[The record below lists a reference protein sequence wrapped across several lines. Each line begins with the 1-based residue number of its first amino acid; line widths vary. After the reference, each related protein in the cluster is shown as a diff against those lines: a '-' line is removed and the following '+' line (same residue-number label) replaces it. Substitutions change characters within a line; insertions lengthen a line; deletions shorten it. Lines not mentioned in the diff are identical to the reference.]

1 MPEATFTQRPLSPWT
16 FRAGLLVLVCFA
28 LLYTGISAAHM
39 LLIKYTIGFKAYLGD
54 GPGLPQHL
62 LLTLQFIKAALLL
75 GVLWVALQRRG
86 LGWAALGLRPTTR
99 KWLLLAVLVAVA
111 GLLLR
116 LWLARWMSD
125 AVPDWATFMR
135 SPYGNVDSGMAV
147 SIALGFCTVLLT
159 PFAEEVFFRGFLFT
173 WMTGHRP
180 VWLAM
185 LLSSL
190 IFGAMHIIPPQAIS
204 AALMALALCALYY
217 CSGSLWPPILA
228 HSIGNG
234 IAYVSMLAS
243 GGP

>member
-1 MPEATFTQRPLSPWT
+1 MTEAVLSQRPASPWT
-16 FRAGLLVLVCFA
+16 FRAGLLVLVCFV
-28 LLYTGISAAHM
+28 LLYVGTSAAHM
-39 LLIKYTIGFKAYLGD
+39 LLVKHTIGFKAYLGN

-62 LLTLQFIKAALLL
+62 LLTLQLTKAALLL
-75 GVLWVALQRRG
+75 GVLWVALQRRD
-86 LGWAALGLRPTTR
+86 LGWAALGLRPTTP

-116 LWLARWMSD
+116 LVLARWLSV

-135 SPYGNVDSGMAV
+135 SPYGSVDSGMAV
-147 SIALGFCTVLLT
+147 SIALGYCTVLLT

-185 LLSSL
+185 LVSSI

-204 AALMALALCALYY
+204 AALMALALCALYWY
-217 CSGSLWPPILA
+217 SGSLWPPILA
-228 HSIGNG
+228 HALGNG
-234 IAYVSMLAS
+234 IAYFSMLS
-243 GGP
+243 SSMS

>member
-1 MPEATFTQRPLSPWT
+1 MPETTLSQRPVSPWT

-28 LLYTGISAAHM
+28 LLYTCTSAAHM
-39 LLIKYTIGFKAYLGD
+39 LLVKHAIGFEAYLGD

-62 LLTLQFIKAALLL
+62 LLTLQLTKAVLLL
-75 GVLWVALQRRG
+75 GVLAVALQRRG
-86 LGWAALGLRPTTR
+86 LDWATLGLRPTTR
-99 KWLLLAVLVAVA
+99 KWLMLAVLVAVA
-111 GLLLR
+111 GLLIR
-116 LWLARWMSD
+116 LMLARWMSV

-135 SPYGNVDSGMAV
+135 SPYGSVDSGMMV

-185 LLSSL
+185 LVSSL

-204 AALMALALCALYY
+204 AALMALALCALYWF
-217 CSGSLWPPILA
+217 SNSLWPPILA
-228 HSIGNG
+228 HVIGNG
-234 IAYVSMLAS
+234 IAYFSMLANS
-243 GGP
+243 AS